1 VYAPKAKLPRDTNG
15 YLAITQTR
23 DGRIPLITSKDHY
36 ALNLAWIKQLASAPK
51 K

>member
-1 VYAPKAKLPRDTNG
+1 MRGFCKVFQLRKTP
-15 YLAITQTR
+15 TR
-23 DGRIPLITSKDHY
+23 DGRIQLITSKDHY